1 MKTRLLK
8 TGALLTAVAMAAC
21 DDDATA
27 PQPVVEALD
36 EDVALLVA
44 DAVQEDLDVMNT
56 VIPAGAGMAAMAD
69 NVSEFT
75 RSRTVTFFD
84 AEGVEQDAYDP
95 LTTDAVNSVV
105 ELSGERSRDR
115 VAFTVERFRDLWV
128 RGLDGEE
135 TERTWN
141 GEGTEDRSRVR
152 FQDGDEVRSY
162 TFSGS
167 FLIED
172 VVRGVPRSENP
183 WPLSGT
189 ITRSLTIEVTT
200 ANGSRT
206 VNREVVVTFDG
217 TATATVSVNGE
228 VFDLD
233 LNSRD
238 RNRVQRRQSST

>member
-1 MKTRLLK
+1 MTRLLK
-8 TGALLTAVAMAAC
+8 TGALLTAVSLAAC
-21 DDDATA
+21 DDATTT
-27 PQPVVEALD
+27 PELVVEELND
-36 EDVALLVA
+36 DVALLVA

-56 VIPAGAGMAAMAD
+56 VVPLAGGMAAMAD

-84 AEGVEQDAYDP
+84 AEGVEQEAYDAE
-95 LTTDAVNSVV
+95 TTAAINSVV

-115 VAFTVERFRDLWV
+115 VEFTVDRFRDMWV
-128 RGLDGEE
+128 SGLAGPE

-152 FQDGDEVRSY
+152 IEDGSAFRSY

-172 VVRGVPRSENP
+172 VVRGIPRAENP

-189 ITRSLTIEVTT
+189 VTRSLTIEVTT
-200 ANGSRT
+200 DGGSRT
-206 VNREVVVTFDG
+206 VNREVVVSFNG
-217 TATATVSVNGE
+217 TSTATVSVNGE
-228 VFDLD
+228 VYDLD
-233 LNSRD
+233 LASRD
-238 RNRVQRRQSST
+238 RNRVQRRDRSR